1 MKVRTIALLLVMLLA
16 IPAVVP
22 AADPAEPRPHWSI
35 EFKGGYFHPDID
47 DWKTFY
53 GDDKTWH
60 YAGSLAYKVI
70 RQVEIGIETGFIRDR
85 GQAYAPLNNVITGTV
100 VYELVPVNLFVL
112 VRGVFSED
120 QWVVPYAGGGW
131 TRMYYREEI
140 EGQATVRGSVDG
152 YHGRAGLQFLLDGLD
167 PRAAH
172 NLSSDFGIEHTYLFG
187 EVQVTKATVGTPEV
201 NLGGTSYLMGLLFEF

>member
-1 MKVRTIALLLVMLLA
+1 MNVRTIALSLVMLLA
-16 IPAVVP
+16 IPAAVP
-22 AADPAEPRPHWSI
+22 AAGPAQSVPHWSV
-35 EFKGGYFHPDID
+35 EVKGGYFYPDIEN
-47 DWKTFY
+47 WKTFY

-60 YAGSLAYKVI
+60 YAGSLAYKI
-70 RQVEIGIETGFIRDR
+70 LRQVELGIETGFIRDR
-85 GQAYAPLNNVITGTV
+85 GQAYAPLNAITTGSV
-100 VYELVPVNLFVL
+100 VYEVVPVNIFVL
-112 VRGVFSED
+112 VRAVFSEN

-131 TRMYYREEI
+131 TRMYYREKI

-172 NLSSDFGIEHTYLFG
+172 NLSTDFGIEHTYLFG

-201 NLGGTSYLMGLLFEF
+201 NLGGTSYLMGFLFEF